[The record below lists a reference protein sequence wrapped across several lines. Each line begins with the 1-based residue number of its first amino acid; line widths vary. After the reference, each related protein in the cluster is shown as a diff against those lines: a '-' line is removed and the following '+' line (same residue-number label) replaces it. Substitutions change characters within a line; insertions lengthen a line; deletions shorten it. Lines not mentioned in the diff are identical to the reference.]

1 MGFILSGTKMSPELQ
16 PRDGLKAAAAEEK
29 PARPDCETVLTALDD
44 SDCRALLE
52 ATADGAL
59 TAAELIDRCDVP
71 RSTTYRKL
79 DQLTEP
85 GCSRNASGSAPTAS
99 TQASTAGRSTT
110 SRSRCVTPRG

>member
-52 ATADGAL
+52 ATGRRGVGPPR
-59 TAAELIDRCDVP
+59 ELIDRV
-71 RSTTYRKL
+71 
-79 DQLTEP
+79 
-85 GCSRNASGSAPTAS
+85 
-99 TQASTAGRSTT
+99 
-110 SRSRCVTPRG
+110 